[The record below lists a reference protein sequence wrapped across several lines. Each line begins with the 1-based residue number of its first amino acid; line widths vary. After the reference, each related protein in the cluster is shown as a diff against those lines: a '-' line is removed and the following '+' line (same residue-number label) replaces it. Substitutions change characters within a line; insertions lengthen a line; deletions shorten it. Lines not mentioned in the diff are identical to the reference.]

1 MLSYIISIEEITR
14 KEIGD
19 HFARTCESPRSLC
32 KRAGLQQSQFNKF
45 LKHEGGLNTQTLQR
59 LGKALFN
66 TNYYHTSF
74 ESEMLKKSL
83 NKIKSDMN

>member
-66 TNYYHTSF
+66 TNYYH
-74 ESEMLKKSL
+74 KSIV
-83 NKIKSDMN
+83 N

>member
-74 ESEMLKKSL
+74 ESEMLKKAYA
-83 NKIKSDMN
+83 KIKK